1 MALEFAKELLGDA
14 YTGEL
19 EEKLEAKINEL
30 YAPKADLDAASARAD
45 GLQEQLDA
53 ANEAIGKFEGL
64 DAEQVKAQIA
74 DYKQRAEAAEKD
86 RDEKLAAAAFDAKID
101 KALSDA
107 KAHNRAARWTL
118 TLCAPARTRMRT
130 SRQPSRPCRKATH
143 TCSAQRQR
151 NPRPHPAPGPLL
163 CRARRNI
170 PPMRSPCA
178 RLRICPWTD
187 RITHHTKKGKVIQYG
202 K

>member
-45 GLQEQLDA
+45 GLQEQLNA

-64 DAEQVKAQIA
+64 DAEQVKARIA

-101 KALSDA
+101 KALADA
-107 KAHNRAARWTL
+107 KAHNPKLARGALDLDALRASKNQDADIAAAIAAVQKSDAYL
-118 TLCAPARTRMRT
+118 FGLAAAEPAPASGTGT
-130 SRQPSRPCRKATH
+130 SAVPGTAKYTADEIAMRKA
-143 TCSAQRQR
+143 ADL
-151 NPRPHPAPGPLL
+151 PV
-163 CRARRNI
+163 
-170 PPMRSPCA
+170 
-178 RLRICPWTD
+178 D
-187 RITHHTKKGKVIQYG
+187 
-202 K
+202 

>member
-86 RDEKLAAAAFDAKID
+86 RDADIAAAVAAVQK
-101 KALSDA
+101 SDA
-107 KAHNRAARWTL
+107 YLFGPAAAEP
-118 TLCAPARTRMRT
+118 APASGTGT
-130 SRQPSRPCRKATH
+130 SAVPGAAKYTADEIVMRKA
-143 TCSAQRQR
+143 ADL
-151 NPRPHPAPGPLL
+151 PV
-163 CRARRNI
+163 
-170 PPMRSPCA
+170 
-178 RLRICPWTD
+178 D
-187 RITHHTKKGKVIQYG
+187 
-202 K
+202 

>member
-1 MALEFAKELLGDA
+1 M
-14 YTGEL
+14 T
-19 EEKLEAKINEL
+19 
-30 YAPKADLDAASARAD
+30 D

-107 KAHNRAARWTL
+107 KAHNPKLARGALDLDALRTSKNQDADIAAAIAAVQKSDAYL
-118 TLCAPARTRMRT
+118 FGPAAAEPAPASGTGT
-130 SRQPSRPCRKATH
+130 SAVPGAAKYTANEIAMRKA
-143 TCSAQRQR
+143 ADL
-151 NPRPHPAPGPLL
+151 PV
-163 CRARRNI
+163 
-170 PPMRSPCA
+170 
-178 RLRICPWTD
+178 D
-187 RITHHTKKGKVIQYG
+187 
-202 K
+202 

>member
-45 GLQEQLDA
+45 GLQEQLNA

-74 DYKQRAEAAEKD
+74 AMSVVSAISR
-86 RDEKLAAAAFDAKID
+86 AAATMPSATVWRR
-101 KALSDA
+101 ALRELS
-107 KAHNRAARWTL
+107 
-118 TLCAPARTRMRT
+118 MM
-130 SRQPSRPCRKATH
+130 SR
-143 TCSAQRQR
+143 
-151 NPRPHPAPGPLL
+151 
-163 CRARRNI
+163 
-170 PPMRSPCA
+170 
-178 RLRICPWTD
+178 
-187 RITHHTKKGKVIQYG
+187 
-202 K
+202 

>member
-74 DYKQRAEAAEKD
+74 DYKQRAEAAETVSYTHP
-86 RDEKLAAAAFDAKID
+86 E
-101 KALSDA
+101 
-107 KAHNRAARWTL
+107 
-118 TLCAPARTRMRT
+118 PTR
-130 SRQPSRPCRKATH
+130 P
-143 TCSAQRQR
+143 
-151 NPRPHPAPGPLL
+151 
-163 CRARRNI
+163 
-170 PPMRSPCA
+170 
-178 RLRICPWTD
+178 
-187 RITHHTKKGKVIQYG
+187 Y
-202 K
+202 